1 MSSSLKIQ
9 QQQNLVLKTDLRMT
23 MQMRQSIEMLLKNQF
38 ELREMI
44 LEEVSENPFLEI
56 EDWGD
61 DIPEEAAAPRSED
74 TEVPDHKATDVTVPL
89 QINDNST
96 DMSSILADFDW
107 EQIRETSSNNFGETN
122 LKKSNDL
129 PDNFSFENTVPAE
142 ESFAQTLDFQIS
154 VSSYS
159 EELKD
164 VMIYMAYNL
173 DKRGFLADSDEDI
186 ALQIATD
193 AETVAKARKILKNF
207 EPLGCGCR
215 NFPEYLRFIF
225 IERDKID
232 IPEEFVKS
240 VERLFNDESLLELL
254 VKKNFDALC
263 GSLGITRQELTDLLL
278 FFRSGVAAPYPAFG
292 YEQERTEYVRADLMV
307 FMREGEPVIYIDD
320 KMLPTVILRTE
331 LFEDNLKNVKNR
343 EEKHFIR
350 EKYKNAEWI
359 IKSVSD
365 RNRTLY
371 QVAASIFS
379 HQKAFLEH
387 GDKFLK
393 PLTLKD
399 VSDDIG
405 RHIATVSRLTNGKY
419 AQTPHGIFELKY
431 FFVKQ
436 VNDNLTTNKRLEQKI
451 TEIIEGESHENP
463 YSDDDIAHI
472 LSKEGIEVARRT
484 VAKYRSKMNIP
495 LARERKRNYQ
505 FEVGN

>member
-1 MSSSLKIQ
+1 MSSSLKMQ
-9 QQQNLVLKTDLRMT
+9 QQQSLVQKPELKMT
-23 MQMRQSIEMLLKNQF
+23 VQMRQSIEMLLKNQF

-56 EDWGD
+56 ESWGD
-61 DIPEEAAAPRSED
+61 EQEELPPEQDSEND
-74 TEVPDHKATDVTVPL
+74 GGILRNADVTVPL
-89 QINDNST
+89 MISDNSD
-96 DMSSILADFDW
+96 DMSNILADFDW
-107 EQIRETSSNNFGETN
+107 EQIRETSSNNFGDTN
-122 LKKSNDL
+122 LSKSNDL
-129 PDNFSFENTVPAE
+129 PENFSFENTIPEE
-142 ESFAQTLDFQIS
+142 ESFSQSLDFQIS
-154 VSSYS
+154 MSAYPES
-159 EELKD
+159 LKD

-173 DKRGFLADSDEDI
+173 DSKGFLADSDEDI
-186 ALQIATD
+186 AAQIAAD
-193 AETVAKARKILKNF
+193 AETVAEARAALKNF
-207 EPLGCGCR
+207 EPFGCGCR
-215 NFPEYLRFIF
+215 NFSDYLRFIF
-225 IERDKID
+225 IEHGSVDV
-232 IPEEFVKS
+232 PEKFEKPVNM
-240 VERLFNDESLLELL
+240 LFNDESMQELL

-263 GSLGITRQELTDLLL
+263 SSLGISKDDLSELLL
-278 FFRSGVAAPYPAFG
+278 FFRSGVVSPYPAFG
-292 YEQERTEYVRADLMV
+292 YEQERTEYVKADLMV
-307 FMREGEPVIYIDD
+307 FVRDGEPVIYIDD
-320 KMLPTVILRTE
+320 KMLPTVVLKTD
-331 LFEDNLKNVKNR
+331 LFEENLKNVKNR
-343 EEKHFIR
+343 DEKHFIK

-359 IKSVSD
+359 IKTVSE

-371 QVAASIFS
+371 QVASSIFA

-451 TEIIEGESHENP
+451 VEIIEGESRENP

-472 LSKEGIEVARRT
+472 LSREGIDVARRT

-505 FEVGN
+505 FEVRN

>member
-61 DIPEEAAAPRSED
+61 DIPEEAAVPRSEE
-74 TEVPDHKATDVTVPL
+74 TEVPDHRATDVTVPL

-96 DMSSILADFDW
+96 DMSSILADFEW

-173 DKRGFLADSDEDI
+173 DKRGFLADSDEEI

-225 IERDKID
+225 IERDKVD

-307 FMREGEPVIYIDD
+307 FMRDGEPVIYIDD

>member
-1 MSSSLKIQ
+1 MSSSLKMQ
-9 QQQNLVLKTDLRMT
+9 QQQNLELNTSLKMT
-23 MQMRQSIEMLLKNQF
+23 VQMRQSIEMLLKNQF

-44 LEEVSENPFLEI
+44 LEEVAENPFLEV
-56 EDWGD
+56 ENWGD
-61 DIPEEAAAPRSED
+61 EQEELPADAGENIAGETSD
-74 TEVPDHKATDVTVPL
+74 NGDFTSSLK
-89 QINDNST
+89 INDDSS
-96 DMSSILADFDW
+96 DMSSILAEFDW

-122 LKKSNDL
+122 VKKSNDQ
-129 PDNFSFENTVPAE
+129 PNDFSFENSVPVE
-142 ESFAQTLDFQIS
+142 ESFAQSLDFQIS

-159 EELKD
+159 DELKNL
-164 VMIYMAYNL
+164 MIYMAYNL
-173 DKRGFLADSDEDI
+173 DDKGFLADSDEDI
-186 ALQIATD
+186 AIQISAD
-193 AETVAKARKILKNF
+193 AGMVAEARKIIRNF

-215 NFPEYLRFIF
+215 NLPEYLKFVF
-225 IERDKID
+225 IEHGTVD
-232 IPEEFVKS
+232 IPEKFEKS
-240 VERLFNDESLLELL
+240 VRRLFCDDSMLELL

-263 GSLGITRQELTDLLL
+263 GSLGITQQDLTELLL
-278 FFRSGVAAPYPAFG
+278 FFRSGVVAPYPAFG
-292 YEQERTEYVRADLMV
+292 CERERTEYVRADLMV
-307 FMREGEPVIYIDD
+307 FVRDGEPVIYIDD
-320 KMLPTVILRTE
+320 KMLPTVVLNTN
-331 LFEDNLKNVKNR
+331 LFEENMKNLKKR

-350 EKYKNAEWI
+350 EKYRNAEWI
-359 IKSVSD
+359 IKTLSD

-371 QVAASIFS
+371 QVASSIFS

-451 TEIIEGESHENP
+451 TEIIENESRENP
-463 YSDDDIAHI
+463 YSDDDIANI
-472 LSKEGIEVARRT
+472 LSREGIEVARRT

-505 FEVGN
+505 FEVGS